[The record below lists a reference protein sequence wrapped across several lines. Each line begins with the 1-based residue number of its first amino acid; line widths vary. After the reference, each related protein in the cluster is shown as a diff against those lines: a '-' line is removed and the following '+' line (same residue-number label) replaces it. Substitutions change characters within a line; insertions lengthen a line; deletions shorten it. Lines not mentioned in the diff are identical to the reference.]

1 MKLAEVRVVEAA
13 RGEGRRVNRGR
24 RPPSTLRAHS
34 RAVPRL
40 ECTALGAG
48 KVGWERTPPRRLCGL
63 RWLPRQTVL
72 RAQRQNEFE
81 EPVGMDSRVPPLGTA
96 ASGGTWPWSGRGGE
110 VHPKRK
116 DPTPLREPIAVP
128 DATAEAR
135 FLLSDL
141 CVLVHARRRRMR
153 NECRIS
159 LDALNFLIVFPV
171 AFQSSHLGFV
181 GEISV
186 TWRPGLGHLGPASF
200 WGWEKV
206 HLGQRVAT
214 LRRAGVESPSGLIS
228 QVSFHVIGGEN
239 GEVQTV
245 AGICQS
251 VQQLP
256 LQITQCPHPEI

>member
-96 ASGGTWPWSGRGGE
+96 ASGGTWPVEGVERFTQSARTQLHSG
-110 VHPKRK
+110 
-116 DPTPLREPIAVP
+116 
-128 DATAEAR
+128 
-135 FLLSDL
+135 SD
-141 CVLVHARRRRMR
+141 
-153 NECRIS
+153 
-159 LDALNFLIVFPV
+159 
-171 AFQSSHLGFV
+171 
-181 GEISV
+181 
-186 TWRPGLGHLGPASF
+186 
-200 WGWEKV
+200 
-206 HLGQRVAT
+206 
-214 LRRAGVESPSGLIS
+214 RRAGRN
-228 QVSFHVIGGEN
+228 HR
-239 GEVQTV
+239 GEVFAQRLV
-245 AGICQS
+245 CARAR
-251 VQQLP
+251 
-256 LQITQCPHPEI
+256 EKAKDAK

>member
-1 MKLAEVRVVEAA
+1 M
-13 RGEGRRVNRGR
+13 
-24 RPPSTLRAHS
+24 RAHS

-128 DATAEAR
+128 DANATAEAR

-159 LDALNFLIVFPV
+159 LDALNFFNCLSCSFPK
-171 AFQSSHLGFV
+171 QPLGFCRGNQCYLEARLGTSWPSLFLGV
-181 GEISV
+181 GESAPGAESCDPKAGRSRESQWPHLPGFLPRDWRGERGSPDSRRNLSV
-186 TWRPGLGHLGPASF
+186 SPAAAAPNHS
-200 WGWEKV
+200 V
-206 HLGQRVAT
+206 S
-214 LRRAGVESPSGLIS
+214 SPRNLSA
-228 QVSFHVIGGEN
+228 QQEN
-239 GEVQTV
+239 
-245 AGICQS
+245 
-251 VQQLP
+251 
-256 LQITQCPHPEI
+256 